1 MTSKLNF
8 EIPKISANTITALG
22 IASNAVIMKSMRTAI
37 VPTRAYLK
45 ALVNIDTKKS
55 RRSSGAT
62 YRAVT
67 SKVSRGSINPDLFY
81 SLIGVNRR
89 TSEEHMLNDS
99 KSRAL
104 YAIQFKYKKSRRN
117 RRKPATIKSRLV
129 RSRLK
134 RVSLSRNDKARGS
147 KSVRRVPNKYWHI
160 LERGFVTR
168 NNGENMPY
176 KFIMR
181 TAESMQQDLKT
192 RFLEELNKN
201 LQIAIKQHFI
211 KLIRNAT
218 P

>member
-8 EIPKISANTITALG
+8 EIPKISADAIIALG

-45 ALVNIDTKKS
+45 ALVNTDTKKS
-55 RRSSGAT
+55 KRSSGAT

-67 SKVSRGSINPDLFY
+67 SKVSRGTINPDLFY

-104 YAIQFKYKKSRRN
+104 YAIQFKYKKSKRN

-134 RVSLSRNDKARGS
+134 RVSPTRNDIARGS
-147 KSVRRVPNKYWHI
+147 VRRIPNKYWHI

-168 NNGENMPY
+168 QNRENMPY

-181 TAESMQQDLKT
+181 TTESMQQDLKN

-201 LQIAIKQHFI
+201 LQVAIKQYFI
-211 KLIRNAT
+211 KAIKNAT
-218 P
+218 S